1 MKVYCGEGA
10 AQKRK
15 GIYFPYNMAVFKML
29 YVCALFMFFFKLVVL
44 SCVNGATD
52 SLRGSVEE
60 MGTYSKLEHS
70 ALDHDASKIIK
81 MNIYNFTNFCYN
93 LMLLMTNHS

>member
-1 MKVYCGEGA
+1 M
-10 AQKRK
+10 
-15 GIYFPYNMAVFKML
+15 
-29 YVCALFMFFFKLVVL
+29 L

-52 SLRGSVEE
+52 SLRGSAEE

-70 ALDHDASKIIK
+70 ALDHNSSKIIK
-81 MNIYNFTNFCYN
+81 MNIYNFTNLYYN